1 MSSRNLD
8 SIKNKVKIKTSKLY
22 SKLLQKSNIKIPD
35 VTSNNVSLNT
45 GFFTILFTLIWNGII
60 LYYLH
65 NLEDTSC
72 KCIRDWRHNFMKLI
86 AYINITL
93 SIIPLLTINIKFN
106 KSFLLSL
113 GIIIIILNTLYI
125 YAFYTYIG
133 ILNKSKCSCAII
145 NNPKINNLLY
155 YRRDTILLFYI
166 LGILTIITGINI
178 SFSININS
186 EKFKYII

>member
-1 MSSRNLD
+1 MSSHNLD
-8 SIKNKVKIKTSKLY
+8 SIKNKVKIKTSKIY
-22 SKLLQKSNIKIPD
+22 SKLLQKSDIKIPD
-35 VTSNNVSLNT
+35 VKSNNVSLNT

-72 KCIRDWRHNFMKLI
+72 KCIRDWRHNFMKI
-86 AYINITL
+86 VAYINITL
-93 SIIPLLTINIKFN
+93 SIIPLLIINIKFN
-106 KSFLLSL
+106 KYFLLSI
-113 GIIIIILNTLYI
+113 GIIIIILNALYI

-178 SFSININS
+178 SFSININNK
-186 EKFKYII
+186 KFKYII

>member
-8 SIKNKVKIKTSKLY
+8 SIKNKVKIKTSKIY
-22 SKLLQKSNIKIPD
+22 SKLLQKSDIKIPD
-35 VTSNNVSLNT
+35 VKSNNVSLNT

-72 KCIRDWRHNFMKLI
+72 KCIRDWRHNFMKMV

-93 SIIPLLTINIKFN
+93 SIIPLLIINIKFN
-106 KSFLLSL
+106 KYFLLSI
-113 GIIIIILNTLYI
+113 GIIIIILNALYI

-166 LGILTIITGINI
+166 LSIITIITGINI
-178 SFSININS
+178 SFSININN

>member
-45 GFFTILFTLIWNGII
+45 GFFSILFTLIWNGII